1 MAAGFQHTVIR
12 GRIPGKEDFH
22 MMHSK
27 MRKCALVLAVLLST
41 SLLLCACVPNGSPD
55 EDIFKTILSTD
66 EVEGPVD
73 SNPEALAENEYVTIL
88 DVISIT
94 PTNVAVF
101 GQLKKDAISAG
112 VTSVRITG
120 GSGLEVQESCS
131 DDYFVI
137 PFDLPGTSKATFAA
151 TAMRGEEEVG
161 ESLTFTAPYDS
172 TAETRLDGKSVSV
185 GSDSRLYFSKYLD
198 DYLSAKLYTASQVN
212 KIKSVVAST
221 YTAYANRA
229 GGSEVGIIYVFLP
242 DITTMDPSIL
252 REEDASRKQEGLLT
266 RYEQIVTALSGTRAK
281 VVDMQTILQAELDS
295 GKTIYDLYRQTDSHP
310 TEYTAF
316 LMYQEV
322 MKHISALDEDVVPR
336 TLDDY
341 TFSDKITVK
350 GGDYVAYRDLDPDI
364 ITETIT
370 LLKPKFNYQQA
381 IANIKL
387 YNDPENLDYSL
398 FTEINSSD
406 AYTGG
411 AERSLVTTG
420 RTELPNVLI
429 YRDENGIAAS
439 LMVADSCD
447 QTLLAR
453 AGDYT
458 ISLTDAAQY
467 RDKEEKKS
475 VLDCIVIFVSES
487 SIPAAFD
494 GSLT

>member
-1 MAAGFQHTVIR
+1 
-12 GRIPGKEDFH
+12 
-22 MMHSK
+22 MHS
-27 MRKCALVLAVLLST
+27 RKRKHALMLAALLFCT
-41 SLLLCACVPNGSPD
+41 ALLFCACVPNGSPD
-55 EDIFKTILSTD
+55 EDIFKTILSTS
-66 EVEGPVD
+66 EAEGPGVTD
-73 SNPEALAENEYVTIL
+73 SEALAENEYMTII

-101 GQLKKDAISAG
+101 GQLKDEAVSAG

-120 GSGLEVQESCS
+120 GAGTEVLESCS

-161 ESLTFTAPYDS
+161 DSLTFTAPYDS

-198 DYLSAKLYTASQVN
+198 DYLSAKLYTASQVS

-252 REEDASRKQEGLLT
+252 REEDASRKQEGFLT

-281 VVDMQTILQAELDS
+281 VVDMQTVLQAELDN

-322 MKHISALDEDVVPR
+322 MKHISALDADVVPR
-336 TLDDY
+336 TLDEY
-341 TFSDKITVK
+341 TISDKITVK
-350 GGDYVAYRDLDPDI
+350 GGDYVTYRELDPDV
-364 ITETIT
+364 ITEKIT
-370 LLKPKFNYQQA
+370 LMKPMFDYQSA
-381 IANIKL
+381 VANIKL
-387 YNDPENLDYSL
+387 YADPENMNYSL

-411 AERSLVTTG
+411 AERSLVVTN

-439 LMVADSCD
+439 LMIADSCD

-458 ISLTDAAQY
+458 LSLTDAAQY
-467 RDKEEKKS
+467 RDKEEGKS
-475 VLDCIVIFVSES
+475 VLDCIVVFISES
-487 SIPAAFD
+487 SIPNAFD
-494 GSLT
+494 GSLS